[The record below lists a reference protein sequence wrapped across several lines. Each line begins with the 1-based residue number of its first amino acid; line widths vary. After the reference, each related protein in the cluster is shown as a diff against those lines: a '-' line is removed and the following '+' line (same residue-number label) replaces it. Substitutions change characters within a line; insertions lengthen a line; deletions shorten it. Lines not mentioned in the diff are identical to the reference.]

1 MKQFGITLYYT
12 NNHPDNGQPFFTEK
26 ELIQEAQTLS
36 NERDDNQI
44 IITTDEAI
52 TYLQDQGYGSFHQT
66 VQYFNDCDITYV
78 TIERRGKSTTIV
90 PHLKLKNID
99 QTETL
104 KTFLDIYDS
113 LSQFTKLFVEQ
124 EKEVTLDGD
133 WADIKETQETEDFKH
148 LNEDGKYGFA
158 LGHAHAL
165 LNKYL
170 YSPFSKL
177 LKDYD
182 LDVINDWFTYVQLK
196 N

>member
-26 ELIQEAQTLS
+26 KLIQEAQTLS

-52 TYLQDQGYGSFHQT
+52 TYLQDQGYGSFHET

>member
-1 MKQFGITLYYT
+1 MEQFGITLYYT
-12 NNHPDNGQPFFTEK
+12 DNHPANGKPFFTKK
-26 ELIQEAQTLS
+26 ELIEEAQDIC
-36 NERDDNQI
+36 NNQDDNEI
-44 IITTDEAI
+44 IVTTTEAI
-52 TYLQDQGYGSFHQT
+52 TYLQDQGYGLFHET
-66 VQYFNDCDITYV
+66 TQYFDDCNITYV
-78 TIERRGKSTTIV
+78 DIERRGKLTTIV
-90 PHLKLKNID
+90 PHINLKNIN
-99 QTETL
+99 QTATL
-104 KTFLDIYDS
+104 KTFLNTYDS
-113 LSQFTKLFVEQ
+113 LSNFTKMFIEQ